1 MIIVNKTASKNPT
14 ELFVE
19 IKSSKLAKNAIV
31 VLTKPNAKNN
41 AVILDRVQKVNLL
54 KKSVIGPKINDVKEN
69 QAWNVHLAKGHAAN
83 KVVNSRL
90 ILENLCVKAWM
101 TAQIRPI
108 AMETML
114 LVQNHLINQTMLP
127 NVTREPR

>member
-1 MIIVNKTASKNPT
+1 MY
-14 ELFVE
+14 FVE
-19 IKSSKLAKNAIV
+19 TKLSKLAKNAIV
-31 VLTKPNAKNN
+31 ALTKPNVKNN

-69 QAWNVHLAKGHAAN
+69 LIRNAHLAKVHVVN

-90 ILENLCVKAWM
+90 NLENLCVKAWM
-101 TAQIRPI
+101 IAQIRPI

-114 LVQNHLINQTMLP
+114 LVQNHLTNQTMLP